1 MHVQVQTHLA
11 RRPPAPPLAPPAARL
26 GPLPSSLVSIFS
38 NLRTLSLSGNMLDV
52 TIPAELSRLYN
63 LKILDLTANR
73 LTGTVR
79 LGARSPLVERRL
91 PLLKSTDRKG

>member
-1 MHVQVQTHLA
+1 
-11 RRPPAPPLAPPAARL
+11 
-26 GPLPSSLVSIFS
+26 
-38 NLRTLSLSGNMLDV
+38 MLDV